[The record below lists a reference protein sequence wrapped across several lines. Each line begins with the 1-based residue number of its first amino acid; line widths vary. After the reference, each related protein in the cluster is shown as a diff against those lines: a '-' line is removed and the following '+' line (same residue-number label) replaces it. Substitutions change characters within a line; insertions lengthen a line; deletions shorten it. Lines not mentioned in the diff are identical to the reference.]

1 MFDILLKKAKEL
13 KGDVCTD
20 RSKSAD
26 RWLNELNPE
35 KGPKLFDAKNAVRGL
50 YILKTDDFEKYKTAI
65 KNMNSFADF
74 FNTFVPEKKDSEP
87 KHRKIFYLPNH
98 YFLNSS
104 DIVLT
109 KGIPE
114 IPYMHKVLD
123 MDDEYIEQLQADPVH
138 TTLSAHADSYFNA
151 IRVDTEDP
159 KYIEVIQGSP
169 PIQKTYILFMCIIVK
184 VYVWMIQTKAR
195 FTYGELICQRRA
207 REGDYI
213 NTTLKELRE
222 NIDMIMS
229 VKNENVL
236 YYSPDFVVECFDK
249 YCPVVGRCFSP
260 STPVT
265 QTLSANSKIISW
277 MHDQLHPPTTPTP
290 IFDYRAFYKNLI
302 VCVFCTFN
310 LSRNSNNP
318 PSIFYIDHHPLKYS
332 VAKKD
337 LDSISTEI
345 AAILENLP
353 SISSL
358 VVQNSKTKSKNEM
371 SGGMI
376 RDANRALTALLH
388 GHQLYPR
395 QPRVGGLR
403 SLTDDR
409 RSSRVGGLRSL
420 TGGKTSEEYKDALY
434 RSISPEIYAML
445 SKLQDKLKTTCINKN
460 GILECQRDLDR
471 LIELI
476 DTHNAATPIG
486 TLEFVDSVSKLN
498 RVQNICYDYRRP
510 LIQLYESK
518 QKKKTQSR
526 TVVDR

>member
-1 MFDILLKKAKEL
+1 
-13 KGDVCTD
+13 
-20 RSKSAD
+20 
-26 RWLNELNPE
+26 
-35 KGPKLFDAKNAVRGL
+35 
-50 YILKTDDFEKYKTAI
+50 
-65 KNMNSFADF
+65 
-74 FNTFVPEKKDSEP
+74 
-87 KHRKIFYLPNH
+87 
-98 YFLNSS
+98 
-104 DIVLT
+104 
-109 KGIPE
+109 
-114 IPYMHKVLD
+114 
-123 MDDEYIEQLQADPVH
+123 
-138 TTLSAHADSYFNA
+138 
-151 IRVDTEDP
+151 
-159 KYIEVIQGSP
+159 
-169 PIQKTYILFMCIIVK
+169 
-184 VYVWMIQTKAR
+184 
-195 FTYGELICQRRA
+195 
-207 REGDYI
+207 
-213 NTTLKELRE
+213 
-222 NIDMIMS
+222 
-229 VKNENVL
+229 
-236 YYSPDFVVECFDK
+236 
-249 YCPVVGRCFSP
+249 
-260 STPVT
+260 
-265 QTLSANSKIISW
+265 
-277 MHDQLHPPTTPTP
+277 MHDQLHPPTTPTTTP

-345 AAILENLP
+345 AAILKNLP

-358 VVQNSKTKSKNEM
+358 VVQKLLTNPVQKK

-395 QPRVGGLR
+395 QPRVGGLRSLTDDRRSSRVGGLR

-445 SKLQDKLKTTCINKN
+445 SKLQDTTLPACKITNK
-460 GILECQRDLDR
+460 ILECQRDLSR

-498 RVQNICYDYRRP
+498 RVQNICYDYSRP

-518 QKKKTQSR
+518 QKNTKK
-526 TVVDR
+526 